1 MSEPRHLVAKP
12 LTAADFAPYG
22 EVFVAPGEGRENTDW
37 DIPGFDRAKLRL
49 SLSRRAPATL
59 PFSTQIM
66 ERHSRSQ
73 QIFIPLQ
80 IGRFLVIVAANDGA
94 PMPKLERAVAFIGQ
108 AGQAL
113 NYRVGTWHHP
123 FTVLDREAEYASLMF
138 RDGGPLDEEFVDL
151 PRPLLITV

>member
-1 MSEPRHLVAKP
+1 MSEPHHLITKS
-12 LTAADFAPYG
+12 LTAADFALYG
-22 EVFVAPGEGRENTDW
+22 EVFTAPSEGRESTDW
-37 DIPGFDRAKLRL
+37 DIPGFNDAKFCL

-66 ERHSRSQ
+66 ERHPQSQ
-73 QIFIPLQ
+73 QIFIPLR
-80 IGRFLVIVAANDGA
+80 ISRFLVIVAPNDGA
-94 PMPKLERAVAFIGQ
+94 PMPKLERAVAFIGC

-123 FTVLDREAEYASLMF
+123 FTVLDQGAEYASLMF

-151 PRPLLITV
+151 P